1 MYTYKMIQVPPN
13 ISVKAK
19 DNKSGVAAAYLQGWS
34 MSRLLKVGS
43 FSELIPL
50 VLKSSQD
57 VSMAER
63 HRFFSTM

>member
-1 MYTYKMIQVPPN
+1 
-13 ISVKAK
+13 
-19 DNKSGVAAAYLQGWS
+19 

-50 VLKSSQD
+50 VLKSNQD

-63 HRFFSTM
+63 YRFFSIM